1 MQTQPMDPNITSLIQ
16 LLQQQVNQQQQQTNM
31 LVSAITNSKAQRPPS
46 LPPIRGD
53 RRLEDDLKRFEQHM
67 TAFRVPQERWST
79 ELRMILQDDALAAF
93 LALPTSQANNYDAI
107 KTALLVRAGI
117 SATSSIQALLQLNPK
132 FGATA
137 AQFYGSTKDALTSF
151 ASGMSLSDFI
161 DHLALEMTYK
171 VATPHISAFVRAL
184 HRPKSHQSVCELD
197 EYVVSRSMD
206 HDKLWRRSTP
216 RQHPSEHVQYQSM
229 SRSNPQKQHFS
240 DPTPIPQSQNQPR
253 SQQITPNTPITTPTS
268 KPRFVKQPH
277 KLAKYFHPVEG
288 PLCFQ
293 CEKWGHQARE
303 CPERAVCSLSSVQ
316 PNDNRVFCMG
326 KIKDQIVRIFV
337 DEGSQETLVNANLI
351 PEPPGNTLT
360 VTVESPWKSR
370 KTMAQVSITLT
381 AFDET
386 CTFDALVCPEYNG
399 DVLLGTNCPKFLT
412 IRDCARQQMTHVC
425 AATTRQQETT
435 DLQTQRNAEQDQ
447 ENNGVA
453 PTPLEEIVGEEY
465 DFPQTNMS
473 LQITSE
479 YQDDHFLKDTE
490 SLAKD
495 QRSDISLQDLQKEA
509 EDQTS
514 DFVIISNV
522 LHRKTTDQDGQAYTQ
537 IVLPHNRRAEVMRLA
552 HSTPMAGH
560 IGARRTKYKIM
571 RNFFWPNITKD
582 VKAYCRSCER
592 CQKTAKKDHRLAPL
606 QTTPTFTTPFKRVAL
621 DVVGPLPLTTR
632 KNMFILTYID
642 MASRYP
648 DAVPLRVTTSKAI
661 AEAVLQ
667 IFCRL
672 SIPEEI
678 LTDRGPNF
686 VSTFMKEVYHFLGI
700 QHLKTAPYRPQTNGC
715 LERYHHSLM
724 QMVRKSIA
732 DQKDWDVYLPYLLFA
747 CREVPSSSTGYS
759 PFELLYGKEVHGP
772 LDVLRQQWVPTSK
785 TPRDATEWLVQ
796 LRDSLDAMRA
806 TAAENQSKA
815 KTYSKTYHDKTAKDR
830 QFKIGDK
837 VLVFSPVVT
846 GKRNDKLSDRW
857 QGPYTIF
864 GQVTPVTYMV
874 DMQERNKKHRTVH
887 LMP

>member
-1 MQTQPMDPNITSLIQ
+1 MNDEEQDQLYLSYCHSWSANPEQDSEHLMSQDKDTDFYLPQPDPSNNHSMPSTQPHINTTTIAQYQPPVTTALHPRLPMTQTSIQIPTQTSIQISPQTSTQNQTQTPMQTQPMDPNITSLIQ

-79 ELRMILQDDALAAF
+79 ELRMILQDDTLAAF

-107 KTALLVRAGI
+107 KTALLVCAGI
-117 SATSSIQALLQLNPK
+117 SMTSSIQALLQLNPK

-151 ASGMSLSDFI
+151 ASRMSLSDFI

-206 HDKLWRRSTP
+206 HDKLWRRSIP

-229 SRSNPQKQHFS
+229 SCSNPQKQHFS
-240 DPTPIPQSQNQPR
+240 DPTPIPQSHNQPR

-337 DEGSQETLVNANLI
+337 DEGSQETLVNTNLI

-360 VTVESPWKSR
+360 VTVESLWKSR
-370 KTMAQVSITLT
+370 KAMAQVSITLT

-399 DVLLGTNCPKFLT
+399 DVLLGTNCPKFLA

-425 AATTRQQETT
+425 ATTTRQQETT

-453 PTPLEEIVGEEY
+453 PTPLEQIVGEEY

-479 YQDDHFLKDTE
+479 YHFLKDTE

-514 DFVIISNV
+514 DFVIVSNV

-537 IVLPHNRRAEVMRLA
+537 IVLPHNRRAKVMCLA

-560 IGARRTKYKIM
+560 SGARITKYKIM

-621 DVVGPLPLTTR
+621 DVVGPLPLTAR

-732 DQKDWDVYLPYLLFA
+732 DQKDWDVY
-747 CREVPSSSTGYS
+747 
-759 PFELLYGKEVHGP
+759 
-772 LDVLRQQWVPTSK
+772 
-785 TPRDATEWLVQ
+785 
-796 LRDSLDAMRA
+796 
-806 TAAENQSKA
+806 
-815 KTYSKTYHDKTAKDR
+815 
-830 QFKIGDK
+830 
-837 VLVFSPVVT
+837 
-846 GKRNDKLSDRW
+846 
-857 QGPYTIF
+857 
-864 GQVTPVTYMV
+864 
-874 DMQERNKKHRTVH
+874 
-887 LMP
+887 

>member
-1 MQTQPMDPNITSLIQ
+1 
-16 LLQQQVNQQQQQTNM
+16 
-31 LVSAITNSKAQRPPS
+31 
-46 LPPIRGD
+46 
-53 RRLEDDLKRFEQHM
+53 
-67 TAFRVPQERWST
+67 
-79 ELRMILQDDALAAF
+79 
-93 LALPTSQANNYDAI
+93 
-107 KTALLVRAGI
+107 
-117 SATSSIQALLQLNPK
+117 
-132 FGATA
+132 
-137 AQFYGSTKDALTSF
+137 
-151 ASGMSLSDFI
+151 
-161 DHLALEMTYK
+161 
-171 VATPHISAFVRAL
+171 
-184 HRPKSHQSVCELD
+184 
-197 EYVVSRSMD
+197 
-206 HDKLWRRSTP
+206 
-216 RQHPSEHVQYQSM
+216 
-229 SRSNPQKQHFS
+229 
-240 DPTPIPQSQNQPR
+240 
-253 SQQITPNTPITTPTS
+253 
-268 KPRFVKQPH
+268 
-277 KLAKYFHPVEG
+277 
-288 PLCFQ
+288 
-293 CEKWGHQARE
+293 
-303 CPERAVCSLSSVQ
+303 
-316 PNDNRVFCMG
+316 MG
-326 KIKDQIVRIFV
+326 KIKDQIIRIFV

-351 PEPPGNTLT
+351 PEPPGNNLT

-370 KTMAQVSITLT
+370 KIMAQFSITLT

-386 CTFDALVCPEYNG
+386 CIFDALVCPEYYG
-399 DVLLGTNCPKFLT
+399 DVLLGTNCPKFLK

-447 ENNGVA
+447 ENNRVT
-453 PTPLEEIVGEEY
+453 PTPLEEIIGGEY

-495 QRSDISLQDLQKEA
+495 QRSDLSLQDLLKEA

-537 IVLPHNRRAEVMRLA
+537 IVLPHNRRAEVMRLT

-560 IGARRTKYKIM
+560 TGGRRTKYKIM

-582 VKAYCRSCER
+582 VKTYCRSCER
-592 CQKTAKKDHRLAPL
+592 CQKTAKTDHRLTPL
-606 QTTPTFTTPFKRVAL
+606 QTIPTFTTPFKRVAL
-621 DVVGPLPLTTR
+621 DVVGPLPLTAH

-686 VSTFMKEVYHFLGI
+686 MSTFIKEVYHFLGI

-724 QMVRKSIA
+724 QMVRKGIA
-732 DQKDWDVYLPYLLFA
+732 DQKDWDVYLPYLLFS

-759 PFELLYGKEVHGP
+759 PFELL
-772 LDVLRQQWVPTSK
+772 
-785 TPRDATEWLVQ
+785 
-796 LRDSLDAMRA
+796 
-806 TAAENQSKA
+806 
-815 KTYSKTYHDKTAKDR
+815 
-830 QFKIGDK
+830 
-837 VLVFSPVVT
+837 
-846 GKRNDKLSDRW
+846 
-857 QGPYTIF
+857 
-864 GQVTPVTYMV
+864 
-874 DMQERNKKHRTVH
+874 
-887 LMP
+887 